1 METVADLLLA
11 REHDSTTALLFEDRR
26 ITWAEHVAESR
37 RWAAYIEG
45 MLDADAPRHIGV
57 LLANVP
63 EFSYLLGAAALG
75 GFVLVGLNST
85 RSGPSIVDDARRTHC
100 QLILTDSEHIHLVPN
115 AVNIA
120 GIELGDRVRGPVV
133 DPAPQD
139 LLMLVFTSG
148 TSGEPK
154 AVRCT
159 HDKVVTPGTMLASR
173 FQLGPSDTVYV
184 SMPLFHSNAIMA
196 GWAVA
201 LAAGA
206 NLALRRTFSASGFLP
221 DVRRFGAT
229 YANYVGTPLSYV
241 LATPPRPDDRNNPLR
256 VVYGNEATP
265 GAAAQFA
272 DRFAVTVVDGFGSSE
287 GGISIART
295 PDTPP
300 TALGPIPEGVNIL
313 DASGNVCAIAEFDDG
328 RLTNEDAAVGELV
341 NTAGRGMFCG
351 YYDDEDADADRM
363 RGGMY
368 WSGDLAY
375 QDADGFVY
383 FAGRSTGWMRV
394 GGENL
399 ASAPIERILLR
410 HSGIHAASVY
420 GVPACGPGDRVMAA
434 IVIDDVDSVA
444 DVMEFLT
451 RQPDLARRARPELI
465 RICTELPRTATHKVL
480 TRKLQRQRWNT
491 SDPVWMSAEP
501 TGPYRRLSELD
512 RQGLEKSIGTD
523 LRR

>member
-1 METVADLLLA
+1 METVTDLLLA
-11 REHDSTTALLFEDRR
+11 RENDSTTALLFEDQR
-26 ITWAEHVAESR
+26 ITWAEHVTESR
-37 RWAAYIEG
+37 RWAAYIDG
-45 MLDADAPRHIGV
+45 MLDADAPPHVGV

-63 EFSYLLGAAALG
+63 EFSFLLGAAALG
-75 GFVLVGLNST
+75 GFVVVGLNST

-100 QLILTDSEHIHLVPN
+100 QLILTDSEHIHLVPD
-115 AVNIA
+115 AMNIA
-120 GIELGDRVRGPVV
+120 DIALGEPLSEP
-133 DPAPQD
+133 DPQN
-139 LLMLVFTSG
+139 LFMLVFTSG

-159 HDKVVTPGTMLASR
+159 HDKVVTPGIMLASR

-206 NLALRRTFSASGFLP
+206 NLALRKTFSASGFLP

-229 YANYVGTPLSYV
+229 YANYVGTPLTYV
-241 LATPPRPDDRNNPLR
+241 LATPQQPDDRDNPLR

-287 GGISIART
+287 GRISIART

-300 TALGPIPEGVNIL
+300 TALGPMPEDVKIL
-313 DASGNVCAIAEFDDG
+313 DASGNDCAIAQFDDG
-328 RLTNEDAAVGELV
+328 CLVNEEAAVGELV

-420 GVPACGPGDRVMAA
+420 GVPAHGPGDRVMAA
-434 IVIDDVDSVA
+434 IVAEDVDAVA
-444 DVMEFLT
+444 DVVEFLA

-480 TRKLQRQRWNT
+480 TRELQRQRWNT
-491 SDPVWMSAEP
+491 PDPVWMSTEP
-501 TGPYRRLSELD
+501 AGPYRRLSELD
-512 RQGLEKSIGTD
+512 RQHLEKSIGTHPG
-523 LRR
+523 R